1 MTVDIAKPLLDEQE
15 ILEVTRVINSGM
27 LASGPE
33 TSKFEI
39 EFADF
44 VGSKYACAVN
54 NGTSA
59 ICLALSA
66 MGISPGDE
74 VITTPMTFVATANS
88 ILSCGAIPVF
98 ADVEESTFNLSPS
111 AVEDAITE
119 NKGDLPVHLYGLP
132 ADMESLRSSQKERYS
147 PNRRQPKHMCKT
159 WRKNGWHSW

>member
-1 MTVDIAKPLLDEQE
+1 
-15 ILEVTRVINSGM
+15 M

-88 ILSCGAIPVF
+88 ILSCGAIPVSQMSKSPH
-98 ADVEESTFNLSPS
+98 STFPL
-111 AVEDAITE
+111 A
-119 NKGDLPVHLYGLP
+119 
-132 ADMESLRSSQKERYS
+132 Q
-147 PNRRQPKHMCKT
+147 
-159 WRKNGWHSW
+159 